1 MSNSSEQ
8 ALNVIEPYIA
18 DLSESDAF
26 MVFSMLC
33 EKFDWSGTVFTPD
46 DVSETIQYRREAD
59 DLDPLSNE
67 QLEEMTNDII
77 NSRDWSKWLPDWMT
91 EQGWEIINQAIYA
104 REDNN
109 GN

>member
-8 ALNVIEPYIA
+8 ALNVIEPLIS
-18 DLSESDAF
+18 DLSQDDGF
-26 MVFSMLC
+26 IVLRLLC
-33 EKFDWSGTVFTPD
+33 QKFHWSGAMFTPD
-46 DVSETIQYRREAD
+46 DVSEQIISRREAD
-59 DLDPLSNE
+59 DFDPFTGE
-67 QLEEMTNDII
+67 QVEEMTNDII

-91 EQGWEIINQAIYA
+91 SEGWEIINQAIYA